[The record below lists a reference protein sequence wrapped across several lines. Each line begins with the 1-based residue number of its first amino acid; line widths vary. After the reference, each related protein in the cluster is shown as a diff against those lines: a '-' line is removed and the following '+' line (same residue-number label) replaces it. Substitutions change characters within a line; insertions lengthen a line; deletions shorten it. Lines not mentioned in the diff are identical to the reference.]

1 MTEAFL
7 MFFQIFNYM
16 GTILYIQYA
25 VANSAKVDWHKEGRH
40 EALYWLTIEVLSL
53 YLYIMSAMVFLL
65 RI

>member
-7 MFFQIFNYM
+7 LAFQIFNYM
-16 GTILYIQYA
+16 GTILFIQYA
-25 VANSAKVDWHKEGRH
+25 VGNSDKEDWHKEGRH